1 MSDIR
6 EQAVGGGI
14 SVGGKCLQMAPGIP
28 QNLFIAQGPQD
39 TIQAVRW
46 GMAAVGMDGVG
57 TDVLINYTVGWV
69 VVQFLN
75 PAMKHYHKV
84 GEQ

>member
-28 QNLFIAQGPQD
+28 QNLFIAQGTQD
-39 TIQAVRW
+39 TIQAVLW
-46 GMAAVGMDGVG
+46 GMAALGMAACQLSVDRQVRAPELLKGKELVC
-57 TDVLINYTVGWV
+57 L
-69 VVQFLN
+69 
-75 PAMKHYHKV
+75 
-84 GEQ
+84 